1 LFLLQNFDR
10 KTWKLAVFD
19 HRRDNFEP
27 NHNREVKK
35 RPRVVIIGLDA
46 ATWTLI
52 RPWVTEGGMPNLAKL
67 VNAGVSG
74 KLESV
79 LPPITPPAWTSF
91 MTGKNPGKHGIFH
104 FVETEWNGYARK
116 YANGGS
122 RRSPTVWNLLNAA
135 GFSVGTMNIPFTYP
149 PESLDGFQISGLDTP
164 SANSPF
170 IYPPALKREL
180 FDHVGKI
187 NHDIRNLGF
196 MSTDERRAQVL
207 AEMEK
212 IDQQWAAAALYLL
225 ENHPQD
231 VMMFVFMSIDTVQH
245 HFWQYMDRSHF
256 LYDPK
261 AEPRFG
267 NAVRQVYERLDAATG
282 RIIEKLPD
290 DTTVLIVSDHGGG
303 PVVDRTVFLNRYL
316 CQLGLLNYSKNG
328 SGGRQGRFGLSKI
341 GSKILREGY
350 SFLRKSLSSRQ
361 KSRLAEIFPG
371 LRIKA
376 ELAYT
381 SFVDI
386 DWSRTKAYCSEVL
399 AAPPSI
405 WINLKG
411 VKPAGIV
418 ESADY
423 AALIDFIIE
432 KLGELRDPR
441 TGERVIARLYRRD
454 EIFHGPFSREGADLV
469 LDWWSE
475 DSQFSTG
482 PSFPEDT
489 DKPPLVICEHRPS
502 RTSEWGGTHRLHGI
516 LIASGPVLRNAA
528 EIEDAKLIDLAPTLL
543 HLLGVPVPEDM
554 DGKVLTSAF
563 RSDFLTAHPV
573 RAGNASGI
581 SGTPRPS
588 GYTEEESAKVEERLQ
603 ALGYLE

>member
-1 LFLLQNFDR
+1 MN
-10 KTWKLAVFD
+10 
-19 HRRDNFEP
+19 P
-27 NHNREVKK
+27 NHHREVKK
-35 RPRVVIIGLDA
+35 LPKVVIIGLDA

-52 RPWVTEGGMPNLAKL
+52 HPWIAEGGMRNLAKL
-67 VNAGVSG
+67 MNAGVSG

-91 MTGKNPGKHGIFH
+91 MTGKNPAKHGIFH
-104 FVETEWNGYARK
+104 FVEAGADSYEMD

-122 RRSPTVWNLLNAA
+122 RRSPTVWKLLNAA
-135 GFSVGTMNIPFTYP
+135 GLSVGTMNIPFTYP
-149 PESLDGFQISGLDTP
+149 PEPLDGFQISGLDTP
-164 SANSPF
+164 SESSPF
-170 IYPPALKREL
+170 IHPPSLRQEL
-180 FDHVGKI
+180 EDHMVKI
-187 NHDIRNLGF
+187 SHDIRYLGF
-196 MSTDERRAQVL
+196 MSTHERRDQVL

-245 HFWQYMDRSHF
+245 YFWQYMDRNHF

-261 AEPRFG
+261 AERRYG
-267 NAVRQVYERLDAATG
+267 NAVRQVYERLDAAAG
-282 RIIEKLPD
+282 RIIEKLSA
-290 DTTVLIVSDHGGG
+290 DTAVFVVSDHGGG
-303 PVVDRTVFLNRYL
+303 PVSDRKIFLNRYL
-316 CQLGLLNYSKNG
+316 AQLGLLRYRDEAS
-328 SGGRQGRFGLSKI
+328 SGVRRVAKKI
-341 GSKILREGY
+341 FRRGFSLLR
-350 SFLRKSLSSRQ
+350 SSLSSRQ
-361 KSRLAEIFPG
+361 KSYIARIFPT
-371 LRIKA
+371 LRKKA

-381 SFVDI
+381 SFASI

-405 WINLKG
+405 LINLKG

-418 ESADY
+418 EPADY

-441 TGERVIARLYRRD
+441 TGERVIVRVYPRD
-454 EIFHGPFSREGADLV
+454 ELFHGPFSREGADLV

-475 DSQFSTG
+475 NSQFSTG

-489 DKPPLVICEHRPS
+489 DKPPLIICEHRPS
-502 RTSEWGGTHRLHGI
+502 ETSEWGGTHRLHGI
-516 LIASGPVLRNAA
+516 VIARGPVLRNGV
-528 EIEDAKLIDLAPTLL
+528 EIENAKLIDLAPTLL
-543 HLLGVPVPEDM
+543 YLLGLPVPEDM

-563 RSDFLTAHPV
+563 RSDFLAAHPV
-573 RAGNASGI
+573 RAGKASGI
-581 SGTPRPS
+581 SGTDHPS